1 VTDSATAKRATAA
14 PVTGRAPRRDA
25 LENRDRLVLAASTV
39 FGEYG
44 TEASLELVAREAD
57 LGLATLFRRFPN
69 KDALVTEVVNAI
81 LRHIVA
87 VARGEAQATDGQGF
101 ERWLWAYADIQS
113 RKRGLVAHFWADN
126 AETAP
131 LRAELMEAL
140 GELLDRAKARRRVR
154 DEIEI
159 SDVVLVIFALRG
171 IAESVRYEES
181 KSWRRHVSLVL
192 AGLRPARSS
201 LGAPPWPLGTVD
213 PRPAAGGRRTAL
225 RTVK

>member
-1 VTDSATAKRATAA
+1 VAKSTTARDTATPTGS
-14 PVTGRAPRRDA
+14 GRAPRRDA

-39 FGEYG
+39 FGEHG
-44 TEASLELVAREAD
+44 TDASLELVAREAD

-69 KDALVTEVVNAI
+69 KEALVTEVVNAI

-113 RKRGLVAHFWADN
+113 RKRGLVAHFWAEE

-131 LRAELMEAL
+131 LRADLMDSL
-140 GELLDRAKARRRVR
+140 GVLLDEAKAHRRVR

-171 IAESVRYEES
+171 IAESVEYEEP

-192 AGLRPARSS
+192 AGLRPSRSS
-201 LGAPPWPLGTVD
+201 LGAPPWPLRTVD
-213 PRPAAGGRRTAL
+213 PRPASGGRRGVL
-225 RTVK
+225 HTVR